1 MGQNPYIDQD
11 VPPPKKSYK
20 LTLKN
25 TGQCFDVDPNNLPD
39 HDGLPGYILGILLE
53 NGIEVDHSCGGVL
66 ACSTCHVYVNKGL
79 DSAPEAI
86 DEEEDQLDFAPAVR
100 DTSRLAC
107 QCVPSGEEDVE
118 VELPEWNRNEVS
130 EHH

>member
-39 HDGLPGYILGILLE
+39 HDGLQGSILGILLE

-66 ACSTCHVYVNKGL
+66 ACSTCHIWLKL
-79 DSAPEAI
+79 DHLQRSV
-86 DEEEDQLDFAPAVR
+86 AVQ
-100 DTSRLAC
+100 DSKVTLHC
-107 QCVPSGEEDVE
+107 FCFQF
-118 VELPEWNRNEVS
+118 
-130 EHH
+130 